1 MDFYLLESNSSDRL
15 MISPC
20 FRDGYSQTEHVVAGT
35 WVVAKSLLGFAL
47 TARQFEMLGA
57 SL

>member
-1 MDFYLLESNSSDRL
+1 VDFYLLESDSSDRL

-20 FRDGYSQTEHVVAGT
+20 FREGYTQTEHVVAST
-35 WVVAKSLLGFAL
+35 WVVAKSLLGFVL
-47 TARQFEMLGA
+47 TARQFEMLEA